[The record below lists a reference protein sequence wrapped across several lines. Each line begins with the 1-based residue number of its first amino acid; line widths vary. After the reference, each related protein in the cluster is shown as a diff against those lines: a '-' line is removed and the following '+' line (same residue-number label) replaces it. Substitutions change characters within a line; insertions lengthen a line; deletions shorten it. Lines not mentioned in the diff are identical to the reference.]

1 MTLQKKATVISSA
14 VATVLIAIKL
24 ITGIMSGSVALLA
37 SAIDSVLDLIVSAF
51 NYFAIS
57 KSEKP
62 ADDVFNY
69 GRGKIEALAA
79 VIEGT
84 VVTTSGL
91 FILYEAIKK
100 VIIDEPIKLLNT
112 SIIVMLISL
121 FITIALVVFLNF
133 VAKKTKNM
141 VIKSDAL
148 HYKTDVYT
156 NGAILVS
163 LALISLTGI
172 GIIDSIMGAAIALY
186 IIYSAYEIIKD
197 GVYVLL
203 DASLDEK
210 IVNEIKNILKNE
222 PGVNDYHY
230 LKTRKSG
237 KTNFVD
243 VHIVLTPHISLLEAH
258 TIADKVEE
266 KIALLDKE
274 DDWVVTIH
282 LDPYDDSVSFC
293 PRLSPKM

>member
-1 MTLQKKATVISSA
+1 M
-14 VATVLIAIKL
+14 
-24 ITGIMSGSVALLA
+24 
-37 SAIDSVLDLIVSAF
+37 F
-51 NYFAIS
+51 
-57 KSEKP
+57 
-62 ADDVFNY
+62 
-69 GRGKIEALAA
+69 
-79 VIEGT
+79 
-84 VVTTSGL
+84 
-91 FILYEAIKK
+91 
-100 VIIDEPIKLLNT
+100 
-112 SIIVMLISL
+112 ISL

>member
-100 VIIDEPIKLLNT
+100 VIIDEPIKLLDT
-112 SIIVMLISL
+112 SIIDMLISL